1 MMSEQPTNR
10 LARAEAAT
18 GTGVLDLLGAL
29 ILIGSIGAAVAAVVL
44 PVNQLT
50 QPGGATRVELSPEA
64 QEQALTAITGVPAG
78 SWLEFVP
85 DVYSMSLHVFQL
97 DWPLRLLSEAGTSLL
112 LACLAGAGLL
122 LSRTLRTIRLGAP
135 FDPANPRRLRVI
147 GLLVIVGGLGGQ
159 VLDAFA
165 RFALLNAAGPV
176 TPNPIVT
183 SATLD
188 LTWAVTGLVVLALAE
203 AFAVGRRLS
212 DDVTGLI

>member
-1 MMSEQPTNR
+1 MSEQPISR
-10 LARAEAAT
+10 LARTEAAT
-18 GTGVLDLLGAL
+18 RNVVLDLLGAL
-29 ILIGSIGAAVAAVVL
+29 ILFGSIGAAVAAVVL

-64 QEQALTAITGVPAG
+64 QGLALGAITGVPDG

-85 DVYSMSLHVFQL
+85 DLHSMSLHVFFL

-122 LSRTLRTIRLGAP
+122 LYRTLRTIRLGAP
-135 FDPANPRRLRVI
+135 FDPANPRRLRLI
-147 GLLVIVGGLGGQ
+147 GLLTLIGGLGGQ
-159 VLDAFA
+159 VLDALA
-165 RFALLNAAGPV
+165 RFALLDAAG
-176 TPNPIVT
+176 TPTPSPIVT

-188 LTWAVTGLVVLALAE
+188 LTWAVTGLIALALAE
-203 AFAVGRRLS
+203 AFTVGRRLT

>member
-1 MMSEQPTNR
+1 MSEQPTSR
-10 LARAEAAT
+10 LARTEAAT
-18 GTGVLDLLGAL
+18 RTVVLDLLGAL
-29 ILIGSIGAAVAAVVL
+29 ILLGSIGAAVAAVVL

-50 QPGGATRVELSPEA
+50 RPGGATRVELSAEA
-64 QEQALTAITGVPAG
+64 QGQAVAAITGVPEG

-85 DVYSMSLHVFQL
+85 DLYSMSLHVFQL

-122 LSRTLRTIRLGAP
+122 LFRTLRTIRLGAP

-159 VLDAFA
+159 ALDAFA
-165 RFALLNAAGPV
+165 RFALLDAAGPA
-176 TPNPIVT
+176 TPSPVVT
-183 SATLD
+183 SAALD
-188 LTWAVTGLVVLALAE
+188 LTWAMTGLVALALAE
-203 AFAVGRRLS
+203 AFATGRRLT

>member
-1 MMSEQPTNR
+1 MSEKPTGR
-10 LARAEAAT
+10 LARTEAAT
-18 GTGVLDLLGAL
+18 RTVVLDLLGAL
-29 ILIGSIGAAVAAVVL
+29 ILIGSIGAAVVAVVL

-50 QPGGATRVELSPEA
+50 QPGGASRVELSSEA
-64 QEQALTAITGVPAG
+64 QGQAAAAITGVPEG

-85 DVYSMSLHVFQL
+85 DLYSMSLHVFSVA
-97 DWPLRLLSEAGTSLL
+97 WPLRLLSEAGTSLL

-122 LSRTLRTIRLGAP
+122 LSRTLRTIRAGAP
-135 FDPANPRRLRVI
+135 FDSANPRRLRLI
-147 GLLVIVGGLGGQ
+147 GLLVLVGGLGGQ

-165 RFALLNAAGPV
+165 RFALLGAAGPV

-188 LTWAVTGLVVLALAE
+188 LTWAVTGLVALALAE

>member
-1 MMSEQPTNR
+1 MSEQPTSR
-10 LARAEAAT
+10 LARTEAAT
-18 GTGVLDLLGAL
+18 RTVVLDLLGAL
-29 ILIGSIGAAVAAVVL
+29 ILIGSIGAAVVAVVL

-50 QPGGATRVELSPEA
+50 QPGGAARVELSGDA
-64 QEQALTAITGVPAG
+64 QGQAVAAISGVPAG

-85 DVYSMSLHVFQL
+85 DLYSMSLHVFEL

-122 LSRTLRTIRLGAP
+122 LYRTLRTIRLGAP
-135 FDPANPRRLRVI
+135 FDPDNPRRLRVI

-159 VLDAFA
+159 ALDAFA
-165 RFALLNAAGPV
+165 RFALLDAAGPV
-176 TPNPIVT
+176 TPSPVVT
-183 SATLD
+183 SASLD
-188 LTWAVTGLVVLALAE
+188 LTWAVAGLVVLALAE

>member
-1 MMSEQPTNR
+1 LSAQSTSR
-10 LARAEAAT
+10 LARTEAAT
-18 GTGVLDLLGAL
+18 RTFVLHLLGAL

-50 QPGGATRVELSPEA
+50 QPGGATRVELSAEA
-64 QEQALTAITGVPAG
+64 QGEAVAAITRVPPG

-85 DVYSMSLHVFQL
+85 DLYFMSLHVFQL

-112 LACLAGAGLL
+112 AACLAGSGLL
-122 LSRTLRTIRLGAP
+122 LFRTLRTIRLGAP

-147 GLLVIVGGLGGQ
+147 GLLVLVGGLGGQ
-159 VLDAFA
+159 ALDAFA
-165 RFALLNAAGPV
+165 RFALLDAAGPA
-176 TPNPIVT
+176 TPNPVVT

-188 LTWAVTGLVVLALAE
+188 LTWAVAGLVALALAE